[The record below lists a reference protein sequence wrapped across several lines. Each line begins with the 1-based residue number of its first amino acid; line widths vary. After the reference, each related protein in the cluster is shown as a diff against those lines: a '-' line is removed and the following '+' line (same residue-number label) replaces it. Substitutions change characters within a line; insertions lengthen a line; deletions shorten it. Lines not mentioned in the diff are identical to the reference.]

1 MGKTHLVPLKCFNRN
16 IYRNNVISFG
26 FKQEIK
32 IFPRKYYLRNRSSRG
47 FFLSWRQEA
56 EASRVHLLCNL
67 QSRARTHGV
76 LMIGLHEL
84 LGNPT
89 T

>member
-47 FFLSWRQEA
+47 FFFQA
-56 EASRVHLLCNL
+56 TV
-67 QSRARTHGV
+67 
-76 LMIGLHEL
+76 
-84 LGNPT
+84 P
-89 T
+89 